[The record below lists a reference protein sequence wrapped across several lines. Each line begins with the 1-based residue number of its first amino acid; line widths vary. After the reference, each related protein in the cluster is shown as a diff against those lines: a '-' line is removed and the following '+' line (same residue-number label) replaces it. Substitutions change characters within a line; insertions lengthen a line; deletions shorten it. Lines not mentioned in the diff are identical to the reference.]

1 MNSFNKALQ
10 KLCTAIFKGFY
21 LFAAFTFTVLLTILL
36 INVISRNLLGGSIA
50 WIEEISRYIFTW
62 MMFMGIAIGVHYKKH
77 LGVEFV
83 VGLYPAKVKKAA
95 YFISDVLTLV
105 LFIIL
110 AIYGFRYAGKSMKMF
125 SPIMGIPYGIVYLC
139 VPIGAIFSTFYCFAR
154 IIEDYF
160 VKPEDKEDSAK

>member
-10 KLCTAIFKGFY
+10 KLCNAIFKGFY

-77 LGVEFV
+77 LGVEFK
-83 VGLYPAKVKKAA
+83 GKE
-95 YFISDVLTLV
+95 IR
-105 LFIIL
+105 LFHQRCPHACAL
-110 AIYGFRYAGKSMKMF
+110 HHSCHLRFPLRGQ
-125 SPIMGIPYGIVYLC
+125 
-139 VPIGAIFSTFYCFAR
+139 
-154 IIEDYF
+154 
-160 VKPEDKEDSAK
+160 